1 MPNGLKIM
9 KLVEKLR
16 KQEKSEIILVK
27 SFTGRGESC
36 DLIFLFGTGQI
47 DRN

>member
-1 MPNGLKIM
+1 MLNGLKII

-16 KQEKSEIILVK
+16 KQEKVKVK
-27 SFTGRGESC
+27 SFPGRGESC

-47 DRN
+47 DKN